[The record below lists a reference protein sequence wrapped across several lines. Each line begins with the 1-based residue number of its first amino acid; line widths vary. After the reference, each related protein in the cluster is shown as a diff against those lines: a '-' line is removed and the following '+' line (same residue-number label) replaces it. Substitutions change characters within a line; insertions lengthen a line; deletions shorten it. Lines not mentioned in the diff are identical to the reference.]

1 MKKSLFVVLALIFLT
16 CISCKEKIDIEKEKE
31 AVLKVLHEEGDAY
44 AINDLKRVF
53 AVHLQ
58 DNTATRL
65 EQGPDSYNIYKG
77 WDEIKKLYES
87 YTERNLADTSYKNSQ
102 NLKRNIIIKVVENSA
117 WLICDNTWKY
127 DYNNI
132 AVEDTN
138 IQIAFFEKINGEWK
152 FSFNAFVQK
161 PVPKTEPSE

>member
-1 MKKSLFVVLALIFLT
+1 MKKYLFVVLALIFLT

-31 AVLKVLHEEGDAY
+31 AILKVLHEEGDAY
-44 AINDLKRVF
+44 AVNDLKRVF

-102 NLKRNIIIKVVENSA
+102 NIKGNVIIKVVENSA

-132 AVEDTN
+132 AREDTN

>member
-1 MKKSLFVVLALIFLT
+1 MKKSLFVVFALIFLI

-31 AVLKVLHEEGDAY
+31 AVLKVLQEEGDAF
-44 AINDLKRVF
+44 AVNDMKRVS

-58 DNTATRL
+58 DKTATRL
-65 EQGPDSYNIYKG
+65 EQGPDSYNIYNG
-77 WDEIKKLYES
+77 WDEINRLYEG
-87 YTERNLADTSYKNSQ
+87 YIERNLADSSYKNSQ
-102 NLKRNIIIKVVENSA
+102 NLKGNITIKIVENSA

-127 DYNNI
+127 EYNGV
-132 AVEDTN
+132 AEEDTN
-138 IQIAFFEKINGEWK
+138 IQIAFFEKVNGEWK